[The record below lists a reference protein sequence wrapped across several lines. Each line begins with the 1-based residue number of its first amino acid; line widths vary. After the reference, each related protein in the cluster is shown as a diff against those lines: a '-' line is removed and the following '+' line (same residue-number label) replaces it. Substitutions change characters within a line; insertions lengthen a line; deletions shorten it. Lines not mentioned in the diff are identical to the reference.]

1 MLKKTI
7 IFMMLMIMILSISC
21 SKEKDSAKTTLGE
34 VSKAVISNKGIV
46 KILPESTEFLA
57 KFSSV
62 EEMYKYFSITETSI
76 FGENIDNLEE
86 VKKNLGF
93 NPFNLSELRANGF
106 SIDKELGFSFDDFKI
121 KKNGS
126 ISDDSYVDEEDIEF
140 NGALFI
146 PVNDGEK
153 VISLIKKIV
162 KENSKNQEATFN
174 KVGDFYEFKAEDFT
188 SYIVEKDGYLILTG
202 NPKNGEDTKEY
213 LTELVSNQYGSL
225 SKSSTFSNVATK
237 VGLDEEIFFYLNTS
251 KILEKNIDEI
261 KKFADDMNGAY
272 ATGMPSIKA
281 NYDYIKSFLG
291 AGMSIDLENNDFT
304 VKSVL
309 NIEKGSE
316 LLKLAQ
322 NVKYNKGISLGIDED
337 PVLLTSFSVNPEEYF
352 KLIINSLG
360 NNETEQIDAAI
371 EMVKSNYGIDI
382 KKDIVEQLEGNLN
395 LGLYDA
401 SSINFMN
408 YNFLATIS
416 IKDEAKFKE
425 TLDEIIEKIVPPDQ
439 KQMISKQVIDGV
451 DAYVYLAGLVQLY
464 IGVND
469 NNVIV
474 SVGKSMFEK
483 ALKADAS
490 SGFVNDLDDEYL
502 KSVLKSDTNVFY
514 LNISE
519 TYKVF
524 NTFSGML
531 GGFLG
536 ADDPS
541 SAEKTKKDIKDVAR
555 KFEYIL
561 GSSYVNKASL
571 HSDFVIKTN
580 FKKPFMIGIK
590 ELVDEKK

>member
-1 MLKKTI
+1 MLKKVI
-7 IFMMLMIMILSISC
+7 IFIMLMVMILSISC
-21 SKEKDSAKTTLGE
+21 SKEKDSAKAKLGE
-34 VSKAVISNKGIV
+34 VSKAVVSDKGIV

-57 KFSSV
+57 KFSSAT
-62 EEMYKYFSITETSI
+62 EMFKYFSITESSI
-76 FGENIDNLEE
+76 FGENIDNLDD
-86 VKKNLGF
+86 VKKDIGF
-93 NPFNLSELRANGF
+93 NPFNLSELKANGF
-106 SIDKELGFSFDDFKI
+106 SIDKEFGFTFDDFKI

-126 ISDDSYVDEEDIEF
+126 ISDDSYVDEEDVEF
-140 NGALFI
+140 NGALFV

-162 KENSKNQEATFN
+162 KENSKNQEVSFN
-174 KVGDFYEFKAEDFT
+174 KVGDFYEFKSEDFT

-202 NPKNGEDTKEY
+202 NPKDGTDTREY
-213 LTELVSNQYGSL
+213 LTKLVSNQYGSL
-225 SKSSTFSNVATK
+225 SESSTFSAVATK
-237 VGLDEEIFFYLNTS
+237 VGSGEEIFFYLNTS
-251 KILEKNIDEI
+251 KVLEKNIDEI
-261 KKFADDMNGAY
+261 KKFADDMNGSYSA
-272 ATGMPSIKA
+272 GMPNIKA

-309 NIEKGSE
+309 NVEQGSE

-382 KKDIVEQLEGNLN
+382 KKDIIEQLEGNLN

-408 YNFLATIS
+408 YNFLATLS

-425 TLDEIIEKIVPPDQ
+425 TLDEI
-439 KQMISKQVIDGV
+439 
-451 DAYVYLAGLVQLY
+451 YLAGLVQLY

-469 NNVIV
+469 NNVII
-474 SVGKSMFEK
+474 SVGKPMFKK
-483 ALKADAS
+483 ALKADTS
-490 SGFVNDLDDEYL
+490 NGFVKDIDDEYL

-536 ADDPS
+536 AEDPS
-541 SAEKTKKDIKDVAR
+541 SAEKTKKDIKDVTS

-561 GSSYVNKASL
+561 GSSYVNKAAL

-580 FKKPFMIGIK
+580 FKKPFMIGVK
-590 ELVDEKK
+590 ELVDEKKR